1 MSEPLTAVLVLHYGK
16 ASYTGRCLESILR
29 WEGAP
34 ESYSLLVIDNSE
46 TQDYSLPEE
55 AVSAG
60 VTLIRTGK
68 NLGYGRGMNFGIRE
82 ARRGGADLLFLLNN
96 DVVFSQSCL
105 TKLRGFLQ
113 ENPKAGLVAPLIVYD
128 GDPEKIWATG
138 SRILNLRGRS
148 HDPFHNRRVRKFPT
162 SVRVDAL
169 TGCALMVR
177 REVFD
182 RIGLFD
188 ENYFAY
194 YEDVDLCRRAGLSGY
209 DSYFFPQV
217 TIRHAVSAS
226 SRGRPPLRR
235 RPEYFMV
242 RNRIYFVRK
251 GSGRTKWLL
260 FLLFLSLEALWYLLK
275 NSLRLKFSR
284 IAAFALGVHD
294 ALADDSWLVGEP
306 VRRGISACIITK
318 DAGKTIERCLRSLEG
333 AVDEIVVV
341 DSGSGDDT
349 LEICHRY
356 TDKVY
361 RTRFEGNFADLRNQ
375 AAAHASGPW
384 ILALDADEYLGEE
397 LRAELSGLCSQE
409 RYWGFFLK
417 RINFYRDRVIRFGF
431 PGIDSLVRLYRKE
444 GSFFAGKVHEKVVTQ
459 GLAKRVVRLPLY
471 HRQPT
476 NNYTRASLQSKWRN
490 YIEIEARERG
500 KIPPLR
506 RLLYRC
512 AAPGAFL
519 LRLLRDLFL
528 LGGILD
534 GYRGIKIALL
544 LACYRYRLLMRL
556 GAKAN
561 E

>member
-46 TQDYSLPEE
+46 TQDYSLPAE

-60 VTLIRTGK
+60 VTLVRTGK
-68 NLGYGRGMNFGIRE
+68 NLGYGGGMNFGIQE

-96 DVVFSQSCL
+96 DVVFGQSCL
-105 TKLRGFLQ
+105 TKLGGFLQ

-128 GDPEKIWATG
+128 GDPERIWATG

-148 HDPFHNRRVRKFPT
+148 HDPFHNRRVREFP
-162 SVRVDAL
+162 SPVRVDAL

-217 TIRHAVSAS
+217 TLRHAVSAS

-235 RPEYFMV
+235 RPEYFMA

-500 KIPPLR
+500 EIPPLR
-506 RLLYRC
+506 RFLYRC

-544 LACYRYRLLMRL
+544 LACYRYRLFMRL
-556 GAKAN
+556 GAKTN